1 MRKIVD
7 CRLRIAELRDTRRY
21 GHSPSRLSRRPIQS
35 AIRNPQSAIA
45 AIGLSL
51 ALQSPDPWPILDRAS
66 AVYQTIASLSADF
79 VQVVANPMLGA
90 PDTTR
95 GRLYQM
101 RPSRFAM
108 RFTDPKG
115 DRIVADGRFLWLY
128 TPSTTPGQVLRSRI
142 PEYGS
147 TGPNLIGQFVEHP
160 RERYTARYVR
170 VDSLAEGV
178 ADVVVLVPKTGD
190 QPYSEATIWVSRDD
204 ALVRRLDIVEASGQ
218 RRTVML
224 REIRVNGGVPGRELT
239 FSPPAGV
246 RVVDQ

>member
-1 MRKIVD
+1 MSL
-7 CRLRIAELRDTRRY
+7 LRIARTRLP
-21 GHSPSRLSRRPIQS
+21 GRRQPIQS
-35 AIRNPQSAIA
+35 AIRNPKSTIV

-51 ALQSPDPWPILDRAS
+51 AVQTPDPWPVLDHAS
-66 AVYQTIASLSADF
+66 QVYQTVTTLSADF
-79 VQVVANPMLGA
+79 VQIVINPMLGT

-128 TPSTTPGQVLRSRI
+128 TPSTTPGQVIRSRL
-142 PEYGS
+142 PEYG
-147 TGPNLIGQFVEHP
+147 TTRPNLIGQFVEQPH
-160 RERYTARYVR
+160 ERYTAHFVR
-170 VDSLAEGV
+170 ADSIDHAPVDV
-178 ADVVVLVPKTGD
+178 IRLVPKKHD
-190 QPYSEATIWVSRDD
+190 QPYSAAVIWVGTEDG
-204 ALVRRLDIVEASGQ
+204 LVRRLDISEASGQ
-218 RRTVML
+218 ERTVIL
-224 REIRVNGGVPGRELT
+224 RDLKVNAGVPGRELT

>member
-1 MRKIVD
+1 VNNAEVGTRNAEQRQQHRFVCSAFRIPRSAFSTIV
-7 CRLRIAELRDTRRY
+7 LVA
-21 GHSPSRLSRRPIQS
+21 G
-35 AIRNPQSAIA
+35 
-45 AIGLSL
+45 
-51 ALQSPDPWPILDRAS
+51 LQSPDPWPALDRAS
-66 AVYQTIASLSADF
+66 AVYQTITSLSADF
-79 VQVVANPMLGA
+79 TQVVINPMLGA

-108 RFTDPKG
+108 RFTNPRG

-160 RERYTARYVR
+160 RDRYTARYVR
-170 VDSLAEGV
+170 GDSLPEGE
-178 ADVVVLVPKTGD
+178 ADVVTLVPKTGD
-190 QPYSEATIWVSRDD
+190 QPYSEATIWVGRDD
-204 ALVRRLDIVEASGQ
+204 GLVRRLDIVEASGQ
-218 RRTVML
+218 RRTVVL
-224 REIRVNGGVPGRELT
+224 QNIRVNGGVPGRELT

>member
-1 MRKIVD
+1 MSA
-7 CRLRIAELRDTRRY
+7 LRCADAGL
-21 GHSPSRLSRRPIQS
+21 PNRRPPIKS
-35 AIRNPQSAIA
+35 AIRNPQSAII

-51 ALQSPDPWPILDRAS
+51 GLQSPDPWPVLDHAT
-66 AVYQTIASLSADF
+66 AVYQTITSLSAAF
-79 VQVVANPMLGA
+79 TQVVANPMLGA
-90 PDTTR
+90 PDTAR
-95 GRLYQM
+95 GLLYQM

-160 RERYTARYVR
+160 RDRYTARYVR
-170 VDSLAEGV
+170 VDSLPDGV
-178 ADVVVLVPKTGD
+178 ADVVVLVPKAGD

-204 ALVRRLDIVEASGQ
+204 GLVRRLDIIESSGQ
-218 RRTVML
+218 RRSVML
-224 REIRVNGGVPGRELT
+224 RDIRVNGGVPGRELT

>member
-1 MRKIVD
+1 MYERAS
-7 CRLRIAELRDTRRY
+7 LRGRRA
-21 GHSPSRLSRRPIQS
+21 PQPTP
-35 AIRNPQSAIA
+35 ANPIRNPQSAII

-51 ALQSPDPWPILDRAS
+51 ALQSPDPWPTLDHAS
-66 AVYQTIASLSADF
+66 AVYQTITRLSAAF
-79 VQVVANPMLGA
+79 TQVVTNPMLGA

-160 RERYTARYVR
+160 RERYAARYVR
-170 VDSLAEGV
+170 VDSLADGV
-178 ADVVVLVPKTGD
+178 ADLVRLVPKTDD

-204 ALVRRLDIVEASGQ
+204 GVVRRLDIIESSGQ

-224 REIRVNGGVPGRELT
+224 RDIRVNGGVPGRELT
-239 FSPPAGV
+239 FSPPAGG
-246 RVVDQ
+246 RVVGQ